1 MLSQAKRHEPVALR
15 GAGHSRRSAVQ
26 IVGCAR
32 STLYWIE
39 ARDPEF
45 AQCVAYDT
53 AQLEDEPRLA
63 PVELG
68 VESAESPIERTEGQ
82 RLRHSSKELPSYVRR
97 PCCKYFSGQEFSSAR
112 CSNFLGHTRSRLA
125 HESKRT
131 AHGGTGQHALL
142 REGPRGSA
150 NTPRQR
156 RRLRGPLP
164 ERGA

>member
-15 GAGHSRRSAVQ
+15 GAGHSRRSAAQ

-32 STLYWIE
+32 STLYRMD
-39 ARDPEF
+39 ARDPES

-68 VESAESPIERTEGQ
+68 VEPAAEPAGSPIERSEGQ

-97 PCCKYFSGQEFSSAR
+97 LCCKYLSGQDCGSAR
-112 CSNFLGHTRSRLA
+112 VSNFFGHTRSRLA

-131 AHGGTGQHALL
+131 AHGGK
-142 REGPRGSA
+142 PRG
-150 NTPRQR
+150 N
-156 RRLRGPLP
+156 LP
-164 ERGA
+164 C